1 MSKAFASEDMS
12 KILLTEEEIQKR
24 VKEMAKQ
31 LSDDYRDKNPL
42 MIAILRGA
50 VLFFSDLVREMDIHV
65 ELNFLAISSYGS
77 GTESTG
83 DVRIQYDMQ
92 ESIKDRHV
100 IVVEDIIDSGRT
112 ITHLKEI
119 LEARHP
125 ASIAVVAL
133 LDKPS
138 RREVEVEGEYVG
150 FTVPNEFVV
159 GYGLDFAGKYRNIK
173 YIGVLKPEIYA

>member
-1 MSKAFASEDMS
+1 MSKEFASEDME
-12 KILLTEEEIQKR
+12 KILLSEAEIQAR
-24 VKEMAKQ
+24 VKELAAK
-31 LSDDYRDKNPL
+31 LSDDYQGKNPI
-42 MIAILRGA
+42 MIAVLRGA
-50 VLFFSDLVREMDIHV
+50 ILFFSDLVREMDIHV

-100 IVVEDIIDSGRT
+100 IVVEDIIDSGHT

-125 ASIAVVAL
+125 ASISVVAL

-138 RREVEVEGEYVG
+138 RREVAAEGEYVG

-159 GYGLDFAGKYRNIK
+159 GYGLDYAGKYRNIK